1 MEIPH
6 FFQTIE
12 ESGISN
18 WVRDNPFWAILTI
31 HALGMA
37 MLVGASTVIDLRLLG
52 IAPNLPIA
60 PLRRLYGVIWAGFWI
75 QVVSGLLLLIG
86 YPTKSFTN
94 FDFYIKLILIA
105 FGMVAM
111 VMLKKRVFSD
121 PNMSEPDMMAKGR
134 SLAIWSLV
142 FWLGAVTS
150 ARMLA
155 YTYTYISYPY

>member
-12 ESGISN
+12 ESGLSN

>member
-1 MEIPH
+1 MEIPQ
-6 FFQTIE
+6 FFKILE
-12 ESGISN
+12 ESGLSM

-37 MLVGASTVIDLRLLG
+37 MLVGASTIIGLRILG
-52 IAPNLPIA
+52 VAPAVPLA
-60 PLRRLYGVIWAGFWI
+60 PLRRLYGMIWAGFWI
-75 QVVSGLLLLIG
+75 QVVSGSLLLIG

-94 FDFYIKLILIA
+94 LDFYLKLILIA

-111 VMLKKRVFSD
+111 QMLKKRVFSD
-121 PNMSEPDMMAKGR
+121 ANMSESDMMVKGKA
-134 SLAIWSLV
+134 LAIWSLL
-142 FWLGAVTS
+142 FWLAAVTS

>member
-1 MEIPH
+1 MEIPQ
-6 FFQTIE
+6 FFKTLE
-12 ESGISN
+12 ESWLSM

-37 MLVGASTVIDLRLLG
+37 MLVGASTIIGLRILG
-52 IAPNLPIA
+52 VAPALPLA
-60 PLRRLYGVIWAGFWI
+60 PLRRLYGMIWFGFWV

-94 FDFYIKLILIA
+94 LDFYLKLILIA

-111 VMLKKRVFSD
+111 QMLKKRVFSD
-121 PNMSEPDMMAKGR
+121 PNMSESDMMVKGKA
-134 SLAIWSLV
+134 LAIWSLL
-142 FWLGAVTS
+142 FWLAAVTS

-155 YTYTYISYPY
+155 YTYTYISYPF

>member
-6 FFQTIE
+6 FFLTIE
-12 ESGISN
+12 ESGLSM
-18 WVRDNPFWAILTI
+18 WVRDNPFWAILTV

-52 IAPNLPIA
+52 FASNMPIA

-75 QVVSGLLLLIG
+75 QVASGVLLLIG

-94 FDFYIKLILIA
+94 LDFYLKLVLIA
-105 FGMVAM
+105 LGMV
-111 VMLKKRVFSD
+111 VMQRLKKRVFSD
-121 PNMSEPDMMAKGR
+121 PNMSESDMMLNGKA
-134 SLAIWSLV
+134 LAIWSLF
-142 FWLGAVTS
+142 FWLAAVTS

-155 YTYTYISYPY
+155 YTYTNISYPY

>member
-1 MEIPH
+1 MEIPQ
-6 FFQTIE
+6 FFKTLE
-12 ESGISN
+12 ESGLSM

-37 MLVGASTVIDLRLLG
+37 MLVGASAIIGLRILG
-52 IAPNLPIA
+52 VASTLPLA
-60 PLRRLYGVIWAGFWI
+60 PLRRLYGMIWAGFWV

-94 FDFYIKLILIA
+94 LDFYLKLILIA

-111 VMLKKRVFSD
+111 QMLKTRVFSD
-121 PNMSEPDMMAKGR
+121 PNMSESDMMVKGKA
-134 SLAIWSLV
+134 LAIWSLL
-142 FWLGAVTS
+142 FWLAAVTS

-155 YTYTYISYPY
+155 YTYTHISYPY

>member
-12 ESGISN
+12 ESGLSM
-18 WVRDNPFWAILTI
+18 WVRDNPFWAILSI

-37 MLVGASTVIDLRLLG
+37 LLVGASTIIDLRILG
-52 IAPNLPIA
+52 VAKNLPIA
-60 PLRRLYGVIWAGFWI
+60 PLKRLYGVIWFGFWI
-75 QVVSGLLLLIG
+75 QVISGALLLIG

-94 FDFYIKLILIA
+94 LDFYLKLVLIA
-105 FGMVAM
+105 FGMVATIK
-111 VMLKKRVFSD
+111 LKTRIFTD
-121 PNMSEPDMMAKGR
+121 PNMSESDMMIRGKA
-134 SLAIWSLV
+134 LAIWSLV

-155 YTYTYISYPY
+155 YTYTYVSYPY